1 MRGGVDETEKLKTV
15 LRERGLT
22 NRQIEAGIRYYRN
35 FASKFDIPIPI
46 AANMIVKMIEG
57 MREKFEKA

>member
-1 MRGGVDETEKLKTV
+1 MRGGVDETEKLKTI